1 MALSTY
7 SELQT
12 EIASW
17 LDRSDLT
24 AQIPTFI
31 KLAEARINRT
41 LRVRAMETVVQ
52 HTMVGLSKR
61 IALPSD
67 YLQMRGLK
75 FSSDKIATTTL
86 NGEISDSVD
95 TILLTSAADFTA
107 TGTILIGTEQITYTG
122 KSTNTLTGCVRGAN
136 STTAALHVD
145 GSTVDQ
151 IYTSWTE
158 GATLSTGVSTLY
170 VLKYVSPEI
179 LTSVKAGSTS
189 GVPSVYTMSAG
200 HILFGPVPA
209 SYYTCEMVYYQ
220 KIPALTDAAPTNWCL
235 TANPDLFLYGS
246 LVEAEPFL
254 MNDQRVQLW
263 GLGFEKGMA
272 DLEEQDAKDQFSGSE
287 LRVFITSGYY

>member
-1 MALSTY
+1 MAFTNY

-12 EIASW
+12 EVASW

-24 AQIPTFI
+24 AQIPAFI
-31 KLAEARINRT
+31 QLAEARINRK

-61 IALPSD
+61 IALPTD

-86 NGEISDSVD
+86 NGEISDSVE
-95 TILLTSAADFTA
+95 TIVLTSAADFTA

-122 KSTNTLTGCVRGAN
+122 KSTNTLTGCTRAAN
-136 STTAALHVD
+136 STTAALHVTA
-145 GSTVDQ
+145 STVDQ
-151 IYTSWTE
+151 IYTTWTAS
-158 GATLSTGVSTLY
+158 ATLSTGVSTLY

-220 KIPALTDAAPTNWCL
+220 KVPTLSDAAPTNWCL

-254 MNDQRVQLW
+254 MNDQRVQVW
-263 GLGFEKGMA
+263 GLGFNQGMT
-272 DLEEQDAKDQFSGSE
+272 DLEEQDSKDQFSGSE
-287 LRVFITSGYY
+287 LRVYNTSGYY